1 MNMRNQLATVFSK
14 VKIAPPMT
22 TAIKMTIF
30 THCNGNVRNGYYY
43 TTLVV
48 VNNSSPV
55 SHSVFWHNN
64 PYCPVA
70 YIDLR
75 YIFFQHQCFHVD
87 NNWRYMICKSLV
99 NALSLHS
106 SKYCLTIWFWNS
118 SHSSAQCQDFF
129 FQASFSTPIQF
140 QDYAI

>member
-1 MNMRNQLATVFSK
+1 MFRLHIQLLVVHEHAQSISNCFQQSQNRT
-14 VKIAPPMT
+14 P
-22 TAIKMTIF
+22 
-30 THCNGNVRNGYYY
+30 HDYCNKDDNFHALQRKCEEWLLLQ

-106 SKYCLTIWFWNS
+106 SKYCLTIWF
-118 SHSSAQCQDFF
+118 
-129 FQASFSTPIQF
+129 
-140 QDYAI
+140 